1 MNSLTRCPSCSTTYK
16 VVPDQLRISE
26 GWVKCGECN
35 KVFDASQHL
44 FHVADE
50 TTPISVSDS
59 AITEEKNSP
68 PVTPCDQVQ
77 ETYAA
82 FEPDVQPSREEPILE
97 FQADHVS
104 FLLQH
109 SSTSV
114 WQKPVMRGA
123 LALSGVMLLLGLLG
137 QWTYYERDRLAATHP
152 GMKPVMQLFCARLHC
167 TLSPLKRIE
176 SLVIDSA
183 VFSQLGNDG
192 YRLGFT
198 LKNLAP
204 MDLALPS
211 IELTLTD
218 ISDQPIYRKTFTPTE
233 LGAPSNTLGAEWPVL
248 VTLRVKSESAL
259 PRVVGYRLM
268 AFYS

>member
-1 MNSLTRCPSCSTTYK
+1 MTLMNSLTRCPECSTTYR

-35 KVFDASQHL
+35 KVFDASQYL
-44 FHVADE
+44 FYEDNE
-50 TTPISVSDS
+50 TIPITVSDS
-59 AITEEKNSP
+59 ANEKTRQ
-68 PVTPCDQVQ
+68 PVTPSDHVQ
-77 ETYAA
+77 ETQAE
-82 FEPDVQPSREEPILE
+82 FKPDLQPLPEEPILE
-97 FQADHVS
+97 FQSDHVS
-104 FLLQH
+104 FLLDH

-114 WQKPVMRGA
+114 WQKPA
-123 LALSGVMLLLGLLG
+123 LALSGVVLLLGLLG

-152 GMKPVMQLFCARLHC
+152 GMKPVLQLFCARLHC
-167 TLSPLKRIE
+167 TLSPLRRIE

-183 VFSQLGNDG
+183 VFSQLGNDS

-204 MDLALPS
+204 MDLALPG

-218 ISDQPIYRKTFTPTE
+218 ISDQPIYRKIFTPAD
-233 LGAPSNTLGAEWPVL
+233 LGTPVITLGAEWPVL

-259 PRVVGYRLM
+259 PKVVGYRLM
-268 AFYS
+268 AFYY

>member
-1 MNSLTRCPSCSTTYK
+1 MNSLTRCPACSTTYK

-35 KVFDASQHL
+35 KVFDASQYL
-44 FHVADE
+44 FHADDE
-50 TTPISVSDS
+50 TIPITVSDF
-59 AITEEKNSP
+59 ANEKNRQ

-77 ETYAA
+77 ETHAA
-82 FEPDVQPSREEPILE
+82 LEPDLQPSREEPILE

-104 FLLQH
+104 FLLDH

-123 LALSGVMLLLGLLG
+123 LALSGVVLLLGLLG
-137 QWTYYERDRLAATHP
+137 QWTYYERDRLTATHP
-152 GMKPVMQLFCARLHC
+152 DMKPVLQLFCVPLNC

-183 VFSQLGNDG
+183 VFSKLGNDS

-218 ISDQPIYRKTFTPTE
+218 ISDQPIYRKTFTPAD
-233 LGAPSNTLGAEWPVL
+233 LGTPSITLGAEWPVL

-259 PRVVGYRLM
+259 PKVVGYRLM